1 MSQEYDDHYIRETN
15 DSDGAKAAKENRMSC
30 TPPLHEG
37 AIKNAGVNPPPTKPK
52 PDNPPPPQ
60 GLTRDTFPKVHA
72 MMKGLE
78 DRPVPPTVIMNAAEA
93 RERGVDLTEIN
104 DELANRPTCLDCA
117 RKHVGSARALL
128 VEARLGYAR
137 HAWYAV
143 GELAQA
149 EAELVDKYDFLAE
162 YVRGVRLDLMASL
175 DPATTLTA
183 GGPSIDP
190 SRIKYPDWDTL
201 MDTLVDTAVTK

>member
-1 MSQEYDDHYIRETN
+1 MSHITPGIVKDTGPLLRSRVTEVEFGVKPAPVDFDAGIEQIR
-15 DSDGAKAAKENRMSC
+15 A
-30 TPPLHEG
+30 
-37 AIKNAGVNPPPTKPK
+37 
-52 PDNPPPPQ
+52 
-60 GLTRDTFPKVHA
+60 
-72 MMKGLE
+72 
-78 DRPVPPTVIMNAAEA
+78 
-93 RERGVDLTEIN
+93 
-104 DELANRPTCLDCA
+104 ELANRPTCLDCA

-175 DPATTLTA
+175 DPASSLTA

-190 SRIKYPDWDTL
+190 SLIKYPDWDSL
-201 MDTLVDTAVTK
+201 MDALVDTAVTK

>member
-1 MSQEYDDHYIRETN
+1 MSPTDPDTTK
-15 DSDGAKAAKENRMSC
+15 DSTPLLRARVTEAEFDVKPNPVDFDAEVARIKASGLERDS
-30 TPPLHEG
+30 L
-37 AIKNAGVNPPPTKPK
+37 PK
-52 PDNPPPPQ
+52 VLALVKGLADQPPQ
-60 GLTRDTFPKVHA
+60 PAVML
-72 MMKGLE
+72 
-78 DRPVPPTVIMNAAEA
+78 NAVEA
-93 RERGVDLTEIN
+93 RARGVDLTGIHA
-104 DELANRPTCLDCA
+104 ELANRPTCLDCA

-175 DPATTLTA
+175 DPATSLTA

-190 SRIKYPDWDTL
+190 GLIKYPDWDSL
-201 MDTLVDTAVTK
+201 MDALVDTAVTK

>member
-1 MSQEYDDHYIRETN
+1 M
-15 DSDGAKAAKENRMSC
+15 
-30 TPPLHEG
+30 
-37 AIKNAGVNPPPTKPK
+37 
-52 PDNPPPPQ
+52 
-60 GLTRDTFPKVHA
+60 
-72 MMKGLE
+72 
-78 DRPVPPTVIMNAAEA
+78 MNAVEA
-93 RERGVDLTEIN
+93 QARGVDLTGIHA
-104 DELANRPTCLDCA
+104 ELANRPTCLDCARKHVGSARALLVA

-175 DPATTLTA
+175 DPATSLTA

-190 SRIKYPDWDTL
+190 SLIKYPDWDSL
-201 MDTLVDTAVTK
+201 MDALVDTAVTK

>member
-1 MSQEYDDHYIRETN
+1 MEVEFGVKPAPVDFDAGIEQ
-15 DSDGAKAAKENRMSC
+15 
-30 TPPLHEG
+30 
-37 AIKNAGVNPPPTKPK
+37 IKS
-52 PDNPPPPQ
+52 
-60 GLTRDTFPKVHA
+60 
-72 MMKGLE
+72 
-78 DRPVPPTVIMNAAEA
+78 
-93 RERGVDLTEIN
+93 
-104 DELANRPTCLDCA
+104 ELANRPTCLDCA

-175 DPATTLTA
+175 DPASSLTA
-183 GGPSIDP
+183 GGPSIEP
-190 SRIKYPDWDTL
+190 SLIKYPDWDSL
-201 MDTLVDTAVTK
+201 MDALVDTALTK